1 MKSWHIVLIIIAL
14 VIGFFVGRKT
24 ISTEVTAYIP
34 QKPISGSVAPVP
46 VSETKPTNPQLP
58 TKDTV
63 YLPGKPIIQVVDT
76 AKIIEDYQLLRKY
89 SEMLFNNEYGSF
101 KLNSEVQY
109 NKLQILDYKFIPI
122 QKVTTI
128 SKKKIFTPYIRG
140 SYSTL
145 GYFGAGGGI
154 YYYDL
159 GIDIQYQTD
168 LNKKGIEIGTNYKF

>member
-1 MKSWHIVLIIIAL
+1 MLFICL
-14 VIGFFVGRKT
+14 VAGFFIGRKT

-34 QKPISGSVAPVP
+34 QKPISGHIIPVP
-46 VSETKPTNPQLP
+46 VSESKPKNPELP
-58 TKDTV
+58 MRDTV
-63 YLPGKPIIQVVDT
+63 YLPGDPVIQVVDT

-89 SEMLFNNEYGSF
+89 SEMLFDNEYGSF

-109 NKLQILDYKFIPI
+109 NKLQVTDYKFIPI

-128 SKKKIFTPYIRG
+128 SKKKVFTPYIRA

-145 GYFGAGGGI
+145 GHLGAGGGI

-168 LNKKGIEIGTNYKF
+168 FNKKGIEIGTNYKF

>member
-1 MKSWHIVLIIIAL
+1 MKSWHIILIIIAL
-14 VIGFFVGRKT
+14 VVGFFVGRKT

-34 QKPISGSVAPVP
+34 QKPISGHVIPVP
-46 VSETKPTNPQLP
+46 ASESKTKNPELP

-63 YLPGKPIIQVVDT
+63 YLPGKVVLQIVDT

-89 SEMLFNNEYGSF
+89 SEMLFDNEYGSF
-101 KLNSEVQY
+101 KLSSEVQY
-109 NKLQILDYKFIPI
+109 NKLQVLDYKFVPI

-128 SKKKIFTPYIRG
+128 SKKNVFTPYIRA

-145 GYFGAGGGI
+145 GHLGAGGGI

-168 LNKKGIEIGTNYKF
+168 FNKKGIEIGTNYKF